1 MSKFLSVALLAGASA
16 IAALVPSQAEAVTVA
31 LWGGGFVG
39 VNGSHDGNHVVDFG
53 GTLRCR
59 LLMALRP

>member
-31 LWGGGFVG
+31 LWGGVLSG
-39 VNGSHDGNHVVDFG
+39 
-53 GTLRCR
+53 
-59 LLMALRP
+59 LMAPTTVIMSWISAELCGVDC